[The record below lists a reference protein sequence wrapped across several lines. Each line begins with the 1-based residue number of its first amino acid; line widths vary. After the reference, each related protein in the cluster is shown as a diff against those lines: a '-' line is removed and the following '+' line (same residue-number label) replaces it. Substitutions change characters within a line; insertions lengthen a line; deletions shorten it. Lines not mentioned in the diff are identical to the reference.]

1 MTFIRLVSLYGLYFI
16 ACMFAV
22 VTVLQDWSD
31 EAQALFAFT
40 VPGLLVWVGERRRSA
55 RKDPKSHEP
64 KSSPERLPVS
74 GSRPLT
80 RGAVG
85 KNVGWMEHKGPKGWI
100 QKNEAVDIGGRSLG
114 GMIYVGAPP
123 LLSPG
128 GHGKCRA
135 YIDPSLP
142 VAKAGTDMAGESM
155 PYWPG
160 YSDIPAECRATY
172 LDWLAGG
179 RTDASYNPGY
189 MFLYFYGLERRFLV
203 DRPSND
209 EKREILDEVIRL
221 QKLYE
226 GNGSARRYLGSF
238 IELAKLD
245 LNDNSLQE
253 PIFENSGWEI
263 PLSLKMALGAKVV
276 AGEALSSDWILS
288 WLMCHPERNLR
299 TPATRCPEEF
309 KALFKLRFDE
319 KFPDGLKVHTPKKV
333 LKEGYRAA
341 SGEFH
346 VDLNPALDGQPIPDI
361 SNLKKPVNIAQKIA
375 DQVMDELDKFS
386 RFIGRKPDGRGS
398 LEAQALLPAD
408 LRQIFPSAELENLKA
423 WARSRVEAGG
433 LTPVTDLIARL
444 EGGESGKIGKR
455 QLTDAADVL
464 ARVGFGMAPDPRF
477 SLRAPKIGEPVVI
490 FDFCAPVEK
499 LEQVSARYHDALME
513 LALGTFVAHADGHV
527 TDAEHLALRNR
538 IVSTKE
544 LSEQEQKRLLADLDW
559 LIAVPPNMSL
569 LRQKLKDAS
578 PEQQASIRAAVVA
591 IAHADTVVQSDEVAE
606 IEKIYKA
613 LGIDP
618 NAAYNDL
625 HAGRV
630 LDEPVAMRGA
640 EPGAPGETIP
650 PDPSSAIS
658 RLDPER
664 IAAIRSDTKRVS
676 SVLGDIFSTDEP
688 NDTDGDEPPA
698 LSSALAGL
706 SVKHAGLVVEIIE
719 RQHWSEEEFL
729 ELSGRHELMPSGTLE
744 ALNEWAFEK
753 YDEALLD
760 EYDGYDVSPNIS
772 ATLKEEIGA

>member
-1 MTFIRLVSLYGLYFI
+1 
-16 ACMFAV
+16 MFAV
-22 VTVLQDWSD
+22 VTVLQDWPD
-31 EAQALFAFT
+31 GIQALFAFV

-55 RKDPKSHEP
+55 RKNPKPHEP
-64 KSSPERLPVS
+64 KPSSERVPGG
-74 GSRPLT
+74 GSDPLT

-85 KNVGWMEHKGPKGWI
+85 RNVGWMEQKYPKGWMP
-100 QKNEAVDIGGRSLG
+100 KSEVVNIGGRSLG

-128 GHGKCRA
+128 GYNKCRA

-142 VAKAGTDMAGESM
+142 VAKAGTDAAGNSM

-160 YSDIPAECRATY
+160 YSDIPVECRATY

-179 RTDASYNPGY
+179 RADASYNPGY

-203 DRPSND
+203 DRPSDD
-209 EKREILDEVIRL
+209 EKREILDEVLRL

-226 GNGSARRYLGSF
+226 SSGSARRYLGSF
-238 IELAKLD
+238 IEIAKLD
-245 LNDNSLQE
+245 LNDKSLQE
-253 PIFENSGWEI
+253 PILENPGWEI
-263 PLSLKMALGAKVV
+263 PLSLKMTLGASIA
-276 AGEALSSDWILS
+276 AGETLSSDWALS

-319 KFPDGLKVHTPKKV
+319 KFPGGLKIQIPKKI
-333 LKEGYRAA
+333 LKESYRAA

-346 VDLNPALDGQPIPDI
+346 VDLSPALDGRPIPDI
-361 SNLKKPVNIAQKIA
+361 SNLKKPVNISQKIA

-398 LEAQALLPAD
+398 LEAQALLPAA
-408 LRQIFPSAELENLKA
+408 LRQLFPSAELENLKA
-423 WARSRVEAGG
+423 WARSRVEGGG
-433 LTPVTDLIARL
+433 LTPVTDVIARL

-455 QLTDAADVL
+455 QLTDAADAL

-477 SLRAPKIGEPVVI
+477 SLRAPKAGEPVVI
-490 FDFCAPVEK
+490 FDFGAPVEQ
-499 LEQVSARYHDALME
+499 LEQVSARFHDALME

-538 IVSTKE
+538 IVSAKG
-544 LSEQEQKRLLADLDW
+544 LSEQEQKRLLANLDW

-569 LRQKLKDAS
+569 LRQKLKDAG

-618 NAAYNDL
+618 KAAYNDL

-630 LDEPVAMRGA
+630 LDGPVAMRGA
-640 EPGAPGETIP
+640 EPGVPGEAIP
-650 PDPSSAIS
+650 PDLSSAIS
-658 RLDPER
+658 MLDPER

-676 SVLGDIFSTDEP
+676 SVLGDIFSTDET
-688 NDTDGDEPPA
+688 NDTNGDEPPA

-744 ALNEWAFEK
+744 ALNEWAFER

-772 ATLKEEIGA
+772 AALKKEIEA